1 MRIDSWDSQSP
12 ELEIVEKPSS
22 PKRTRIDPHPGPLVT
37 RQMGRSRTLSSS
49 STFSMADSHGSAP
62 SVDSGYGR
70 GFDVSQNH
78 TTTPAGM
85 QVCVLLVGLI
95 CSLLFLCV
103 FVFFVFF
110 VCCSCVFLMCF
121 CFCF

>member
-22 PKRTRIDPHPGPLVT
+22 PKRTRIDTHPGPIVT

-70 GFDVSQNH
+70 GFDVSRNLI
-78 TTTPAGM
+78 TTAAGM
-85 QVCVLLVGLI
+85 QVCVLFVGL
-95 CSLLFLCV
+95 LLFFVVLVCLCV
-103 FVFFVFF
+103 L
-110 VCCSCVFLMCF
+110 CRSCVFLMCF